1 MGLPV
6 HTDATFAP
14 ATQRPTPRRC
24 FFAYTPRAQAAL
36 QYQQFFFDQKEKL
49 AVLLNTVGYDA
60 KMAPCGS
67 QIGNDYFELTTVI
80 TQLLQEASTASG
92 LTLLQIE
99 SSGVQMQPFAEKV
112 QLCEQAAVSARE
124 RAQQAAVAMTR
135 PVGSR
140 KRGRGREE
148 EEEEEEE
155 QCSSEYKRYRH
166 APQDHSMVIE
176 PSHCG
181 PYADR
186 FLQTAWWTQPV
197 CD

>member
-1 MGLPV
+1 M

-14 ATQRPTPRRC
+14 APQRSTPRRC

-36 QYQQFFFDQKEKL
+36 QCQQFFFDQKEKL
-49 AVLLNTVGYDA
+49 SMLLNTVGHDA
-60 KMAPCGS
+60 RMAPCGS

-80 TQLLQEASTASG
+80 TQLLEDASIASG

-112 QLCEQAAVSARE
+112 QLCEHVAVSARE
-124 RAQQAAVAMTR
+124 RAQQAAAAMAK
-135 PVGSR
+135 PAVSR
-140 KRGRGREE
+140 KRGRVRD
-148 EEEEEEE
+148 EEEEEE

-166 APQDHSMVIE
+166 APQDHNMVIE
-176 PSHCG
+176 PSYCG
-181 PYADR
+181 PYADH